1 VGNRIRM
8 KWSVSLFAGAS
19 EGETLSAQGMQARS
33 FGVVVDMQETL
44 RMHSLSTMED
54 LLDRKWI

>member
-1 VGNRIRM
+1 M